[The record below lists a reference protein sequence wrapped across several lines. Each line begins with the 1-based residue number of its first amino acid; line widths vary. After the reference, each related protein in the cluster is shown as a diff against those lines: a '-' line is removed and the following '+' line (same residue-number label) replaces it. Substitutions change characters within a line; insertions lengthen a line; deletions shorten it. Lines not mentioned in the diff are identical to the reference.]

1 MSRSDFDGR
10 RRAVLE
16 GLQPSIDRGRFPIK
30 RVLGEQVTVETSAF
44 TDGHDQ
50 LRVMLQYKHET
61 DQDWSEAEMVP
72 LYNDR
77 WQAAFPVT
85 QLGRYRY
92 GVVAWVDNFESWHHE
107 LARRVQADDIA
118 VALLTGAELVQH
130 ASKRAKGAARKQLA
144 DWAARL
150 ADRDVD
156 IHERKA
162 LALSEALIGAM
173 SRYPDRTLE
182 TTCETQYEVVVD
194 PKRARFSA
202 WYELFPRSCAAEGGR
217 HGTFRDCISHL
228 GEVAAMGFDVLYFP
242 PIHPIGT
249 SNRKGHNNTLIAE
262 PDDTGSPWAIGNQD
276 GGHKAIHPE
285 LGTLDDFRELV
296 EQARGLGIE
305 VAMDIAFQCSPDHP
319 YVEQHP
325 EWFRWRA
332 DGSVQYAENPPKKYQ
347 DIYPLNFDSSDWQAL
362 WQELKSIFCYWIEN
376 GVRIFRVDNPHTKPF
391 PFWEWVINEI
401 KREHPDIIFLAE
413 AFSRPKVMYRLAK
426 GGFTQSYTYFTWRNT
441 KRELIQ
447 YLTELTKTDVR
458 EYFRPNFW
466 PNTPDI
472 LHAYLQFGGRA
483 AFMTRAVLAATLTS
497 NYGIYGPAFE
507 LLEAEPRE
515 AGSEEYRDS
524 EKYQIRHW
532 QTDRADSLRG
542 LLTRLNHI
550 RRDNSALQQD
560 WNLEFYPV
568 DNDEIICYGKWSED
582 ESNTVIVLVNLD
594 PYHKQSG
601 WVTLPAEELGIDVGH
616 PYQMHDLLTGARYLW
631 NGGRNYIELG
641 PDTGQAHIFRLLR
654 HVRTEHDFE
663 YFF

>member
-16 GLQPSIDRGRFPIK
+16 GLQPSIDGGRFPVK

-50 LRVMLQYKHET
+50 LRVVLQYKHDS
-61 DQDWSEAEMVP
+61 DQDWSEVEMIP

-77 WQAAFPVT
+77 WQATFAVT

-92 GVVAWVDNFESWHHE
+92 GVVAWVDAFESWHHE
-107 LARRVQADDIA
+107 LARRVQAEDIA
-118 VALLTGAELVQH
+118 VALLTGAELVQD

-150 ADRDVD
+150 ANRDTD

-162 LALSEALIGAM
+162 LALSEALIGVM
-173 SRYPDRTLE
+173 SRYPDRTLA
-182 TTCETQYEVVVD
+182 TTYDTQHEVVVD
-194 PKRARFSA
+194 PERARFSA
-202 WYELFPRSCAAEGGR
+202 WYELFPRSCAVEGGH
-217 HGTFRDCISHL
+217 HGTFRDCISRL

-249 SNRKGHNNTLIAE
+249 SNRKGRNNTLIAE
-262 PDDTGSPWAIGNQD
+262 PDDTGSPWAIGNED

-285 LGTLDDFRELV
+285 LGTLEDFRELV
-296 EQARGLGIE
+296 DQARGLGIE

-332 DGSVQYAENPPKKYQ
+332 DGRVQYAENPPKKYQ

-401 KREHPDIIFLAE
+401 KREHPEVIFLAE

-441 KRELIQ
+441 KWELTQ
-447 YLTELTKTDVR
+447 YLTELTKSEVR

-515 AGSEEYRDS
+515 PGSEEYRDS

-542 LLTRLNHI
+542 LLTRLNHV

-601 WVTLPAEELGIDVGH
+601 WVTLPAEALGIDVGH